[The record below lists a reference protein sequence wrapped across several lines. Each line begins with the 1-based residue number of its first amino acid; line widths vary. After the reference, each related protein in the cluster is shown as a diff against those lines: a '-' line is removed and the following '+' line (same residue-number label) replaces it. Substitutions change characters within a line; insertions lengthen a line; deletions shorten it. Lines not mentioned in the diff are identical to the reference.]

1 MARAAALN
9 GCAFVPPPRRR
20 WQLHR
25 DIEVV
30 IGRLLE
36 AVGLPDGSWE
46 QALAV
51 DHTARELVDLLESVV
66 RERALVAEARRRL
79 RRA

>member
-1 MARAAALN
+1 M
-9 GCAFVPPPRRR
+9 
-20 WQLHR
+20 
-25 DIEVV
+25 